1 MPRAAEPTPGRRVLR
16 RPSPFTTTQQG
27 RSAQPLPA
35 TRQAVTQ
42 PRSTPPARSGLPG
55 PRWLTL
61 DVHTEG
67 GGRPGLTC
75 R

>member
-35 TRQAVTQ
+35 TRQAVTRA
-42 PRSTPPARSGLPG
+42 PIDTPG
-55 PRWLTL
+55 PSGSPGPPWLTL